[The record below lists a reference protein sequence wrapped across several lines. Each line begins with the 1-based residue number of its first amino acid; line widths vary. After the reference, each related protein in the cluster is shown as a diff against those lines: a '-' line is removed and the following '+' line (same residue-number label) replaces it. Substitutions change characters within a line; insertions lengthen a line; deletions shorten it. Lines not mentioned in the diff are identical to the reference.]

1 MYGLKAVPFREASFS
16 AAFGAAVDPPLG
28 SLGCRWLFCDR
39 DRVGHRI
46 VVKLSFA
53 RAEGRNYRQLP
64 DRARLR
70 EEPAPADFIYSKRY
84 SLFQLDVSGLM
95 SFFCHGS
102 TKGRRERLLR
112 NCYVRWQREEM
123 GSRTA
128 FAGPGVL
135 LERAFL
141 IQVRHAQGQFTTWQT
156 MAVLLPYSSVLIA
169 LGSFGLVTGLLK
181 WPKLL

>member
-84 SLFQLDVSGLM
+84 SLFQLDVSGSM
-95 SFFCHGS
+95 SFFWHGS
-102 TKGRRERLLR
+102 TKGKVTSGLLCALAAGR
-112 NCYVRWQREEM
+112 NGQQNGFC
-123 GSRTA
+123 GSRR
-128 FAGPGVL
+128 VV
-135 LERAFL
+135 RARL
-141 IQVRHAQGQFTTWQT
+141 PDSGEARSRPVHH
-156 MAVLLPYSSVLIA
+156 MANDGRSSV
-169 LGSFGLVTGLLK
+169 
-181 WPKLL
+181 